1 MALWSWVMVKVNS
14 WGNKWE
20 SWRGREERKGS
31 DARDLMRGKG
41 EEIGS
46 EGERRVRPELI
57 LACQLDLRNICG
69 PGEKKK
75 KRKIKLLWSKVFHL
89 RPTTMQHV
97 WTLRDVKL
105 FIAEFHRL
113 KYCFL
118 IPHPHNRPTHTRT
131 DTHSPSPLRLLLCF
145 LPLVNAALFLRGPL
159 TALQPCKT

>member
-1 MALWSWVMVKVNS
+1 MALRSWVIVKVNS

-20 SWRGREERKGS
+20 SWRGRGREKRFRC
-31 DARDLMRGKG
+31 ARFNAGKG
-41 EEIGS
+41 
-46 EGERRVRPELI
+46 RRRLRPEFI

-69 PGEKKK
+69 PGEKKE